1 MSIKGLIM
9 KLKVFTLA
17 SILMLLGSVLYAQI
31 RDYVFIVRPIYDEK
45 ALSFMDQVANT
56 LNERRYRDLA
66 AAVSAQKS
74 GRFGSGF
81 LFVQGNRRFV
91 ITNQHVVGDAATVN
105 LELEAAD
112 GTKQLFEGT
121 GSLQLIT
128 NLILP

>member
-1 MSIKGLIM
+1 M
-9 KLKVFTLA
+9 KLKVFALA

-66 AAVSAQKS
+66 AAVSAQKN